1 MLRTDPM
8 MGSMKDVKV
17 LLRALKDASLL
28 AKLQES
34 LLHGLALD
42 IDDGLAAD
50 EQERRILADAVLVQ
64 PIGLAQ
70 QALDSVARDR
80 TAELLARGEAN
91 TAAHGLRWEDI
102 QHEVAVR
109 IGAAAPVD
117 ALEIT
122 AALDDLSP
130 R

>member
-1 MLRTDPM
+1 
-8 MGSMKDVKV
+8 MKDMEV
-17 LLRALKDASLL
+17 LLRALEDASLL

-70 QALDSVARDR
+70 QALDAVARDR
-80 TAELLARGEAN
+80 TAEFLARGEAD

-122 AALDDLSP
+122 AALDDPSP

>member
-1 MLRTDPM
+1 MLRADPM
-8 MGSMKDVKV
+8 KDMEV

-42 IDDGLAAD
+42 IDDGLAAN

-122 AALDDLSP
+122 AALDDPSP

>member
-1 MLRTDPM
+1 MLRADPM
-8 MGSMKDVKV
+8 KDMEV

-122 AALDDLSP
+122 AALDDPSP

>member
-1 MLRTDPM
+1 MLRADPM
-8 MGSMKDVKV
+8 KDMEVP
-17 LLRALKDASLL
+17 LRALKDASLL

-122 AALDDLSP
+122 AALDDPSP

>member
-1 MLRTDPM
+1 MLRADPM
-8 MGSMKDVKV
+8 KDMEV

-91 TAAHGLRWEDI
+91 TAAHGLRREYI

-122 AALDDLSP
+122 AALDDPSP

>member
-1 MLRTDPM
+1 
-8 MGSMKDVKV
+8 MKDMEIP
-17 LLRALKDASLL
+17 LRALKDASLL

-42 IDDGLAAD
+42 IDNGLAAD

-122 AALDDLSP
+122 AALDDPSP